1 MKKNTK
7 MKKLTTLVLSGL
19 MAVSMAGTALAA
31 EAVVEGV
38 GVSVPAPADTMDLTL
53 ADSIML
59 AMANNDTI
67 KQSQDDMVAAEW
79 NRHAARRQHGPTLSW
94 TSAFQRTTGRYASTV
109 ISQANAQNIYSNN
122 LTLAM
127 PIYAGGKLS
136 AGIKAADLGYNQAQL
151 RVEGTKQAIRYS
163 TAATYYK
170 VLQDKNQIN
179 VAQESVDTLN
189 QHLKNVNAQYTVGTV
204 AKSDVLA
211 SQVQLSSAELSL
223 IQAKNAYAID
233 MASLNNLM
241 GLPTGTI
248 LNLQDQLEAA
258 PYEAPLEECTS
269 FAMENRPDV
278 LAADYQVAMAKA
290 QVQAA
295 RSGYL
300 PTVSASVGKDWA
312 GRTAFS
318 ADQDPTDSATGEHNK
333 TTVGVQLQWNLWDNN
348 QTAANVKQA
357 EAQVA
362 KAESVANQT
371 RQSGELEV
379 RKAYLNIQAAEQSIA
394 TSKVAVEKAREDYKI
409 AQVRYAAG
417 VGTNLD
423 VMDAQ
428 EKLTEAETK
437 YNTALYNLNTS
448 KADLNRAMGIMVDV
462 EPASLALKD

>member
-1 MKKNTK
+1 MRKYTD

-19 MAVSMAGTALAA
+19 LSLSMAGTALAA
-31 EAVVEGV
+31 ETADKVTPEGV
-38 GVSVPAPADTMDLTL
+38 TVPAAADTMELTL
-53 ADSIML
+53 ADTIAL

-67 KQSQDDMVAAEW
+67 KQSEDDMVKAEW
-79 NRHAARRQHGPTLSW
+79 DRHAARRQHGPTLGW
-94 TSAFQRTTGRYASTV
+94 TSTFSRVNTHYANG
-109 ISQANAQNIYSNN
+109 NAYSNA
-122 LTLAM
+122 LALSM

-136 AGIKAADLGYNQAQL
+136 ASIKAADLGYTQAQL
-151 RVEGTKQAIRYS
+151 NLEKTKQQIRYN

-179 VAQESVDTLN
+179 VAKESVDTLN
-189 QHLKNVNAQYTVGTV
+189 EHLKNVNAQYTVGTV

-211 SQVQLSSAELSL
+211 SQVQLSNAELSL
-223 IQAKNAYAID
+223 IQAKNSYAVD
-233 MASLNNLM
+233 MATLNNLL
-241 GLPTGTI
+241 GIPTGTI
-248 LNLQDQLEAA
+248 LQLQEQQEAA
-258 PYEAPLEECTS
+258 PYDAPLEECNS

-278 LAADYQVAMAKA
+278 LAADYQVAIAKA
-290 QVQAA
+290 QVQGA

-300 PTVSASVGKDWA
+300 PSINASVTKNWA
-312 GRTAFS
+312 GEQPFS
-318 ADQDPTDSATGEHNK
+318 ARYEDTSNNNI
-333 TTVGVQLQWNLWDNN
+333 TTAVQLKWNLWDNN
-348 QTAANVKQA
+348 QTQANVKSA

-362 KAESVANQT
+362 KAESAANQI
-371 RQSGELEV
+371 RQNGELEV
-379 RKAYLNIQAAEQSIA
+379 RKAYLNIQAAEQSIT

-448 KADLNRAMGIMVDV
+448 KADLNRAMGVMVDV
-462 EPASLALKD
+462 NPASLALEK